1 MLGPNV
7 GLVAADH
14 QRVHAPGSVLA
25 DPEAEPA
32 SPRSP
37 DEVGALDP
45 KPVEDRDRV
54 GDSQHHRVRCGIV
67 RLVTA
72 AVAPV
77 IGENDAV
84 ARAHQRIDYGPLA

>member
-1 MLGPNV
+1 MKHFPT
-7 GLVAADH
+7 
-14 QRVHAPGSVLA
+14 PGSVLA
-25 DPEAEPA
+25 DPETEPA

-45 KPVEDRDRV
+45 KLVEDRDRI
-54 GDSQHHRVRCGIV
+54 GDPQHHRVRRGIV

-72 AVAPV
+72 TVAPM

-84 ARAHQRIDYGPLA
+84 ARARQSIH